1 MKRIVLNMEIDA
13 YTERAVKKFCRENG
27 LSVEKFVEEAI
38 FEKLEAEE
46 MEKGAFLIEETDD
59 STDMEAPENMLFD
72 SDRDSYK
79 KKH

>member
-46 MEKGAFLIEETDD
+46 LEKGAFLIEETDD
-59 STDMEAPENMLFD
+59 SPDTKVPENTLFD